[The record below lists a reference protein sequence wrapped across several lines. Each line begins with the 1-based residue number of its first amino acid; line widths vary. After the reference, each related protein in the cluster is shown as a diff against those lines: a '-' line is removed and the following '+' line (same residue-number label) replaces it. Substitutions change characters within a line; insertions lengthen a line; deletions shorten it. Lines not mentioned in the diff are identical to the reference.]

1 MNLSWITRI
10 KLEKATF
17 DQKQDNDM
25 ETASEQEDGDETSRS
40 HTTTRFILNPL
51 IISWI
56 FLLLGMTR
64 ANEPW
69 KEIPN
74 FKKIISLSFATATY
88 LTIFSTP
95 WQMSIEFSNLR
106 FLLITI
112 LAIGGMA
119 LWIMYAHGLWEAST
133 SLTTRTYRT
142 VYNITTVLTLLIIIA
157 ISYIILFALLM
168 ISVALFVPNDLYNM
182 MTSNQGIRSWGQ
194 FLYLT
199 CFLTSLGFLAGA
211 LGASVENED
220 KIRDMTYS
228 YRQRA
233 RYEEAKEWEST
244 KYYSSD
250 SEENKNT
257 QKGG

>member
-1 MNLSWITRI
+1 
-10 KLEKATF
+10 
-17 DQKQDNDM
+17 
-25 ETASEQEDGDETSRS
+25 
-40 HTTTRFILNPL
+40 
-51 IISWI
+51 
-56 FLLLGMTR
+56 
-64 ANEPW
+64 
-69 KEIPN
+69 
-74 FKKIISLSFATATY
+74 
-88 LTIFSTP
+88 
-95 WQMSIEFSNLR
+95 MSIEFSNLR

-133 SLTTRTYRT
+133 SLTTRMYRT

-199 CFLTSLGFLAGA
+199 WFLTSLGFLAGA

-250 SEENKNT
+250 SVENKNT